1 MDGDHDRSFG
11 RNIDYRIAVR
21 MFESAFQA
29 CERLP
34 DEDKQLLFRE
44 VAKRLL
50 DQIPNNRSE
59 EPTTEPTAVKILGIE
74 IKQG

>member
-1 MDGDHDRSFG
+1 M
-11 RNIDYRIAVR
+11 AVR

-34 DEDKQLLFRE
+34 DEDKLLLFRE

-50 DQIPNNRSE
+50 HQIPNNRSE
-59 EPTTEPTAVKILGIE
+59 EPTAVKIVGIE